1 MALDLAPDV
10 LVIGSGIGGA
20 SATYGLAP
28 TGARIVVL
36 ERGRRV
42 ANTSQTR
49 DDRAIYQQ
57 GYFRSAETWRD
68 ARGREFSPG
77 NYYNVGGNSK
87 FYGAVL
93 YRYRAEDFS
102 PRSHGE
108 GDSPGWPITYGEIEP
123 WYGKAE
129 NLFQVRGSLGEDP
142 TEPFHSTPYAHVA
155 VPDEPSI
162 AQVRQR
168 LKRVGL
174 LPSSLP
180 LAIDI
185 EKWLT
190 RAKTPWDGF
199 PDTFTGKI
207 DAETG
212 PLEAAL
218 AHSNVCLV
226 ENAEVLTIKAGADGR
241 RIEAVLAR
249 VEGKVMRFTPGT
261 TILAAGAVQS
271 AAILLRSQAGG
282 VANSSGQV
290 GRNFMNH
297 NCTAMITIDPLL
309 RNRSI
314 YQKTLGLNDF
324 YLKDPR
330 TGMPLGN
337 VQLLGKISAPILKAN
352 LPWIPETLLRPVTA
366 HSIDWYLMS
375 EDLPNPASR
384 VLVDGRGIKLDWQR
398 SNLAAHQMLVARTR
412 ERFRAAG
419 FPIVLSKA
427 FDKRTPS
434 HQCGTAAM
442 GTDPASSVV
451 DTFGRSHDHE
461 NLLICDA
468 SVLPTSAAVNP
479 ALTVAALAL
488 RTADRLGKSEFKA

>member
-28 TGARIVVL
+28 SGARILVL

-102 PRSHGE
+102 PRSHCE
-108 GDSPGWPITYGEIEP
+108 GDSPGWPITYAEIEP

-142 TEPFHSTPYAHVA
+142 TEPFHSTPYAHAA

-162 AQVRQR
+162 AEVRQR

-190 RAKTPWDGF
+190 RGKTPWDGF

-212 PLEAAL
+212 PLERAL
-218 AHSNVCLV
+218 AHPNVSLM
-226 ENAEVLTIKAGADGR
+226 ENAEALTIKAGADGR

-249 VEGKVMRFTPGT
+249 VDGKAVRFTPGT

-271 AAILLRSQAGG
+271 AAILLRSRAGG

-352 LPWIPETLLRPVTA
+352 LTWMPEALLRPVTA

-384 VLVDGRGIKLDWQR
+384 VLVDGRGIKLDWRR
-398 SNLAAHQMLVARTR
+398 SNLAAHQMLVARMR

-468 SVLPTSAAVNP
+468 ACCRLRPPSTRLSRLPPSHCAPLIASARVN
-479 ALTVAALAL
+479 
-488 RTADRLGKSEFKA
+488 